1 MGNFVGS
8 VGECMNHP
16 LQDSQDVPELPRQ
29 EDLLEDFGVAPVG
42 EFSNRNGVVFQDS
55 LDSITRSPKHGKV

>member
-1 MGNFVGS
+1 
-8 VGECMNHP
+8 MNHP

-42 EFSNRNGVVFQDS
+42 EFSNKNGVVFQDS
-55 LDSITRSPKHGKV
+55 LDSITRSPKHGEV